1 MQQDSFVRVGDRV
14 HDAQGEGWGGE
25 GGRHVYIPLEGA
37 SRNEFEE
44 RKRKINEDGFEERA
58 YHVLAFKQLR

>member
-25 GGRHVYIPLEGA
+25 GGEACIHTTR
-37 SRNEFEE
+37 RC
-44 RKRKINEDGFEERA
+44 
-58 YHVLAFKQLR
+58 